1 MGNIVTLDLYEY
13 NDIYADSL
21 ETRRLQVENEKLKE
35 EIEIKSINNKK
46 LIKMMEE
53 IKIQKQD
60 LPDEVELMGTPYGQ
74 YVVINRKQIKVKGGN
89 IQLCNKKEDT
99 PTYTVK
105 IDSSEVYEAVKK
117 AADEFKEEQ
126 KTYSNKQ
133 NYMIC
138 NYLKDGVVF
147 VTEHIIVA
155 NGKDMKQMKEKFN
168 EIDWVEIN
176 L

>member
-1 MGNIVTLDLYEY
+1 MENVVTLDLYEY

-21 ETRRLQVENEKLKE
+21 ETIRLQVENEKLKE
-35 EIEIKSINNKK
+35 EIELLKARKV
-46 LIKMMEE
+46 
-53 IKIQKQD
+53 D

-126 KTYSNKQ
+126 KKYCNKQ

-155 NGKDMKQMKEKFN
+155 NRKDMKQMKEKFN